1 MPFGGNSEAALLTL
15 ISGKLRNIYLEDN
28 NFAHTNQTF
37 EQVDNYIDNPAF
49 RAFERFFLL
58 AMKVGLILYWYEVL
72 IAILCFRPTNSI
84 TSMQRRYVG
93 INEKQSIKFEELRA

>member
-1 MPFGGNSEAALLTL
+1 M
-15 ISGKLRNIYLEDN
+15 
-28 NFAHTNQTF
+28 F
-37 EQVDNYIDNPAF
+37 EG
-49 RAFERFFLL
+49 FFLL

-93 INEKQSIKFEELRA
+93 IDEKQSIKFEEIRAYIKQTTLILVSKR